1 MAKRPDL
8 SSLPWTDLLSPGS
21 LGSDS
26 RNPPQQGSAG
36 YQSYFLDP
44 GGFKQ
49 STEMVMW
56 FKQSTEMVMGFKQS
70 TEMVMGFYIKKGG
83 RVCEVV
89 KKEQ

>member
-1 MAKRPDL
+1 
-8 SSLPWTDLLSPGS
+8 
-21 LGSDS
+21 
-26 RNPPQQGSAG
+26 
-36 YQSYFLDP
+36 
-44 GGFKQ
+44 
-49 STEMVMW
+49 MVMW